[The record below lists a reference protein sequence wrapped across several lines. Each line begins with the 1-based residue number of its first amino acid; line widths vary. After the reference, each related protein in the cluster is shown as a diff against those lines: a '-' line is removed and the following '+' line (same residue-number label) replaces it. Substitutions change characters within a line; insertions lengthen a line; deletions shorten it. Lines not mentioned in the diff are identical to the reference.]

1 MDGVG
6 AGVESD
12 EIEDDTV
19 EEEEVGTHDGQGR
32 SAGSVQHPPCI
43 PENSR
48 TQTHT
53 QNEVRISG

>member
-1 MDGVG
+1 MDGLW

-19 EEEEVGTHDGQGR
+19 EEKEVSAHDGQSR

-43 PENSR
+43 PEKSR
-48 TQTHT
+48 TQRHT
-53 QNEVRISG
+53 QNEVRIRG